1 MKKLDDLEEG
11 RKLIQTLM
19 NSADNFEDKL
29 KAFDR
34 WVKFQDLMQRRKS
47 GAMGSGFE
55 DLNDSVNNDL

>member
-1 MKKLDDLEEG
+1 MAKQDDLEEG

-19 NSADNFEDKL
+19 KSADNFEDKL

-55 DLNDSVNNDL
+55 DLNESVSDI